1 MEAVREYLRSTGE
14 RAIKAEIALQRG
26 AEEAA
31 RTHATEATNAATEV
45 KAKEAA
51 AQDRLGALK
60 EFERRLRAAATEADL
75 RHIFI

>member
-1 MEAVREYLRSTGE
+1 MKAHCVSAKKCLVDAEAAKVRVDAAMEAVREYLRSTGE

-51 AQDRLGALK
+51 AKD
-60 EFERRLRAAATEADL
+60 
-75 RHIFI
+75 